1 MTETTKRITFPVG
14 YFDFHEDVRINATL
28 NMYYST
34 GVFDREELEDI
45 GKKIDS
51 FETWISVFS
60 DLAEKYKEA
69 GEILRAATCFR
80 AAFFYCQDED
90 KKHILY
96 ESCRELYDDYYGQ
109 IPYIK
114 YEHIPCRSYT
124 IPVYSAVHDIS
135 KGVILLHGGYDSII
149 QDFLGI
155 MMYLY
160 ETGYDVYFFE
170 GDGQGEVLM
179 RQGIRMRPEWE
190 HCTKAVIDHYSLDDV
205 TLIGIS
211 LGGYLAPRA
220 AAYEK
225 RISRV
230 IMCDLVYDFYGAI
243 LDKMGSKGKLFDS
256 MVNNPRHLLWR
267 SVNKKLEKNCFTNW
281 LLGQG
286 RAIFENVHTPCEYFN
301 YIKQFNTKEISPMI
315 TQDVLVLAGADDL
328 YTIFYDEQIKVLTN
342 ARSVTG
348 RLFTSEENAS
358 HHCQVGNIPLLLR
371 TMTEWIDEK
380 SDKEG

>member
-1 MTETTKRITFPVG
+1 
-14 YFDFHEDVRINATL
+14 
-28 NMYYST
+28 
-34 GVFDREELEDI
+34 
-45 GKKIDS
+45 
-51 FETWISVFS
+51 
-60 DLAEKYKEA
+60 
-69 GEILRAATCFR
+69 
-80 AAFFYCQDED
+80 
-90 KKHILY
+90 
-96 ESCRELYDDYYGQ
+96 
-109 IPYIK
+109 
-114 YEHIPCRSYT
+114 
-124 IPVYSAVHDIS
+124 
-135 KGVILLHGGYDSII
+135 
-149 QDFLGI
+149 
-155 MMYLY
+155 
-160 ETGYDVYFFE
+160 
-170 GDGQGEVLM
+170 
-179 RQGIRMRPEWE
+179 
-190 HCTKAVIDHYSLDDV
+190 
-205 TLIGIS
+205 
-211 LGGYLAPRA
+211 
-220 AAYEK
+220 
-225 RISRV
+225 
-230 IMCDLVYDFYGAI
+230 MCDLVYDFYGAI

-267 SVNKKLEKNCFTNW
+267 SVNKKLEKNYFTNW